1 MLTGV
6 EVQRFWQL
14 ERALVVWRYCNPHC
28 CCLKMPE
35 NAALCRSSS
44 TLNSDYILSMKRA
57 NYSSFSDVRL
67 PFLFTLGMFL
77 LLTHVGASA
86 QRLSDLPAAEEP
98 VSTTAATTR
107 LLSIS
112 PDGSRIASLAAQ
124 NQLQILDVA
133 GRMAPL
139 LLEPAPCK
147 TFDEHSPHFSLH
159 NKWIAKLCM
168 GGESMIYVI
177 WDLATGRRVGNIP
190 CRYSGYYAAWSHD
203 DTRFA
208 AQCAEDTEADAF
220 VVWEP
225 ASAREVMRFQL
236 GRKSLI
242 DGIAFDAS
250 GNLLITTM
258 DDTDTHHTFD
268 LFDPALHH
276 IASQKPRGDMH
287 WLTPSSNGKQVAGFT
302 SSHGFFLSH
311 PGKAYIWDTDK
322 REFICLATFKFLE
335 TNLWAISDDG
345 AFLLLD
351 LSGGIWWVGGE
362 RIAPIAVFS
371 VKEKRYIKT
380 LRGDLKSAVLTS
392 DGRIIALTTRNSEF
406 KIWECCH

>member
-1 MLTGV
+1 
-6 EVQRFWQL
+6 
-14 ERALVVWRYCNPHC
+14 
-28 CCLKMPE
+28 
-35 NAALCRSSS
+35 
-44 TLNSDYILSMKRA
+44 MKRA
-57 NYSSFSDVRL
+57 IHFSLSDVRL
-67 PFLFTLGMFL
+67 PLLFTLGMFL
-77 LLTHVGASA
+77 LLTHAGASA
-86 QRLSDLPAAEEP
+86 QRLSELPAAEEP

-112 PDGSRIASLAAQ
+112 PDGSRIATLAAQ
-124 NQLQILDVA
+124 NQLEILDVA

-147 TFDEHSPHFSLH
+147 IFSRAPAHFSPH
-159 NKWIAKLCM
+159 NQWIATTCEE
-168 GGESMIYVI
+168 ESIFVI
-177 WDLATGRRVGNIP
+177 WELATGRQAGNIA
-190 CRYSGYYAAWSHD
+190 CQFSGYYAAWSHD

-208 AQCAEDTEADAF
+208 AQCAMNEF

-236 GRKSLI
+236 GRKSI
-242 DGIAFDAS
+242 INGIAFDAS

-258 DDTDTHHTFD
+258 DDDTETHNTFD

-276 IASQKPRGDMH
+276 IGSKKSRRDLH
-287 WLTPSSNGKQVAGFT
+287 WLTPSSNGKQVAGCT
-302 SSHGFFLSH
+302 SSHGLFFNH
-311 PGKAYIWDTDK
+311 PGKAYIWDAEK
-322 REFICLATFKFLE
+322 REFRSLVTFKFPE
-335 TNLWAISDDG
+335 TEVWAVSDDG

-351 LSGGIWWVGGE
+351 LSGGIWWLGGD

-380 LRGDLKSAVLTS
+380 LRGNLKSAVFTS

-406 KIWECCH
+406 KIWQCCH